1 MARALCSRDIQAGDH
16 FQQESVL
23 FPAYISTCIE
33 VRDDFVKCD
42 EERLWASHTVFKIIG
57 EISPE
62 AKWVKE
68 GDEFVE
74 DEIFLS
80 KYGSNWDNKKPLSQ
94 KYTAFI
100 KGSCGHFH

>member
-1 MARALCSRDIQAGDH
+1 METYIVKKKNDKL
-16 FQQESVL
+16 FLFKEEQE
-23 FPAYISTCIE
+23 
-33 VRDDFVKCD
+33 
-42 EERLWASHTVFKIIG
+42 IG
-57 EISPE
+57 QISPE